1 MKTSNKSSIY
11 SYKKSKLETLFLVLL
26 FTLFSV
32 ITKAQEHG
40 NFIQLSPKQLKKPLY
55 IINTVQDQQGY
66 IWMAHSSGVA
76 KYDGNTYF
84 YLDLDEI
91 LENLDPGA
99 EIIEMKKDYKEN
111 VWILTNTGRIAIYN
125 NTGNFSELN
134 FAKTNA
140 IKRIYPINNS
150 VILSSNL
157 GEINIFSYKNNFI
170 KRDTS
175 ITNIIPSSSQ
185 INSIVEDRNKDL
197 FIGTSKGEI
206 FQYSMFNKEY
216 TEIDVPFLNGLVFP
230 NLTIDFKNRLWIG
243 TETLGVFVYD
253 IQTKK
258 FIRNK
263 LFKAPFYNIKSE
275 LIKSLFCDSSGYIW
289 AGTDGSGLFRID
301 PNSGFIQL
309 FTHHKNNQFSLSSN
323 TIMRITEDTHKN
335 IWTLSNYGEVNI
347 FPLSSNN
354 IIYYEGSYDNTPTKT
369 LSIFKSNNGNLW
381 LGTDGFG
388 ITKINSN
395 QDGTTSTNQY
405 LTNNGKGYYV
415 QSIEEDDRANIWIG
429 TYKHGLWYHNTKN
442 KSFKRIQIV
451 NSKLQHASDV
461 RTIFKDKKNRI
472 WVASNLGLYVY
483 TSSLKLLATF
493 ENNKAGLTGNIGQSF
508 LQDKNGKIW
517 IGYRRGGLFQFNEN
531 ELRLKNSSFTNISYS
546 NENFSDVETLGINWI
561 TEDSLSNLWIL
572 NFQGNLYKYNY
583 LTKSYSSFK
592 NYKPFEDIHLRS
604 LQLEDNNNLW
614 MGSNKGIIHFNLK
627 DSVTIN
633 YHSADGL
640 QDDLFLRRS
649 SFKDKEGMLYFGGIK
664 GVNSFNPKNLLKKE
678 SSPTLHFNSLEILN
692 QPARFIVP
700 DQINSNIN
708 DIQHLTL
715 NPDQSS
721 FSFRF
726 SAFDN
731 ILHPNYQYEYRLHG
745 FNNDW
750 IAADREQLATYT
762 NIPSGKFTFEVRAGT
777 KKGVWD
783 IPAKKINIIIK
794 QPLWN
799 LPLAYLGYLII
810 ILFMS
815 LWIKRW
821 YSLKKKLFTQ
831 NINSK
836 KEKELHDTKMIFFAK
851 MAHEIQTPLTLIS
864 TPINEMLSKSEGSGN
879 LLHEQRLQIISN
891 NVKRL
896 SRIVFEL
903 TTVRNKE
910 FQKIRLKVTK
920 NNLYEDL
927 NKIAISFK
935 EQARFKNIDFSINC
949 PKNLSEIWYDKDKF
963 EHVIYNLL
971 SNAFKF
977 TPKEGNIQLIAV
989 PINNK
994 NSIKIAISD
1003 SGTGISK
1010 EELENI
1016 FTLFYQSKTGKN
1028 LGGTGIGLAL
1038 TKELIDLHRGKID
1051 VKSTPNDGAE
1061 FTFVIPIAK
1070 DAYLKEERFELPPNK
1085 IEIEKPEI
1093 DQTTSQTP
1101 TIKKNRT
1108 ILVVE
1113 DNIELQMFLRDLL
1126 SPIYNVILTENGEEG
1141 FQNAKIYLPDLIL
1154 SDVMM
1159 PKINGIEMT
1168 KLLREHKFTKHI
1180 PIVLLTAKNSTNI
1193 KISGLESGAIELI
1206 NKPFNSPE
1214 LLLKINNIISSKEH
1228 IIAKYKKEIIS
1239 KPVIEISKSPD
1250 DVFTEILYKA
1260 INSNIENSNF
1270 KIEEL
1275 ADILNISYSV
1285 LYRKCLRVT
1294 GKSLVDLI
1302 RLQRL
1307 NKAAIIIAKY
1317 GYNVSEVAFMTGF
1330 NDPKYFSKCFKKEFG
1345 KNPNIFKK
1353 EALEIGSKKYL
1364 KKFKLNAL

>member
-1 MKTSNKSSIY
+1 MKTNNNSSIY
-11 SYKKSKLETLFLVLL
+11 FYKKSRLETLFLIFL
-26 FTLFSV
+26 FTLFSI
-32 ITKAQEHG
+32 ITKAQEHSS
-40 NFIQLSPKQLKKPLY
+40 FIQLSPKKSGKLLH
-55 IINTVQDQQGY
+55 IINTVQDRQGY

-84 YLDLDEI
+84 YLDLDGVF
-91 LENLDPGA
+91 ENLDPKA
-99 EIIEMKKDYKEN
+99 EIIEIKKDYQEN
-111 VWILTNTGRIAIYN
+111 IWLLTNTGRVAIHD
-125 NTGNFSELN
+125 NTGNFNELD
-134 FAKTNA
+134 FAKINS
-140 IKRIYPINNS
+140 IKRIYPIKNS
-150 VILSSNL
+150 VILSSNS
-157 GEINIFSYKNNFI
+157 GEIHFFSYKENFI

-175 ITNIIPSSSQ
+175 ITNIISSSSE

-206 FQYSMFNKEY
+206 FQYSMPNKKI
-216 TEIDVPFLNGLVFP
+216 TEIIGPFENGLVYP
-230 NLTIDFKNRLWIG
+230 ILTIDFKNRLWIG
-243 TETLGVFVYD
+243 TETFGVFVYD

-258 FIRNK
+258 FIRDK
-263 LFKAPFYNIKSE
+263 LFKAPFDNIKSE
-275 LIKSLFCDSSGYIW
+275 IIKSLFCDSSGYIW

-301 PNSGFIQL
+301 PSGFIQL
-309 FTHHKNNQFSLSSN
+309 FTHHKNSRFSLNSN
-323 TIMRITEDTHKN
+323 TIMHINEDAHKN
-335 IWTLSNYGEVNI
+335 IYALSNYGEVNI
-347 FPLSSNN
+347 LPLSSNN
-354 IIYYEGSYDNTPTKT
+354 IIYYEGSNDNTPTKT
-369 LSIFKSNNGNLW
+369 LSIYKSNNGDLW

-395 QDGTTSTNQY
+395 QDGTTSINQY
-405 LTNNGKGYYV
+405 LTENGKGYYV

-442 KSFKRIQIV
+442 KSFKRIQII
-451 NSKLQHASDV
+451 NSKLQHVTDV
-461 RTIFKDKKNRI
+461 RKIFKDKKNRI
-472 WVASNLGLYVY
+472 WIASNLGLFVY

-493 ENNKAGLTGNIGQSF
+493 ENNTTGLTGSIGESF

-517 IGYRRGGLFQFNEN
+517 IGYFRGGLFQFNEN
-531 ELRLKNSSFTNISYS
+531 ELQFENSSFTNISYT
-546 NENFSDVETLGINWI
+546 NENSSDVETLGVKWI

-572 NFQGNLYKYNY
+572 NFRGNLYKYNY
-583 LTKSYSSFK
+583 LTKSHSSFK
-592 NYKPFEDIHLRS
+592 NYKSFERIHLRS

-614 MGSNKGIIHFNLK
+614 MGSNKGIIHFNIK

-633 YHSADGL
+633 YGSGDGL

-649 SFKDKEGMLYFGGIK
+649 SFKDKEGMLYFGGIN

-678 SSPTLHFNSLEILN
+678 STPTLHFNSLEILN
-692 QPARFIVP
+692 QPARYIIP
-700 DQINSNIN
+700 DQINSDII
-708 DIQHLTL
+708 DIQHITL

-745 FNNDW
+745 FNNGW

-762 NIPSGKFTFEVRAGT
+762 NIPSGQFTFEVRAGT
-777 KKGVWD
+777 KKGVWNIPVKKMD
-783 IPAKKINIIIK
+783 ITIK

-799 LPLAYLGYLII
+799 QPLAYLGYLFIFI
-810 ILFMS
+810 FMS
-815 LWIKRW
+815 LWIKRG
-821 YSLKKKLFTQ
+821 YSLKKKLLTQ

-836 KEKELHDTKMIFFAK
+836 KEKELHDIKMIFFAK
-851 MAHEIQTPLTLIS
+851 MSHEIQTPLTLIS
-864 TPINEMLSKSEGSGN
+864 TPIDEMLAKSEGSGN

-910 FQKIRLKVTK
+910 FEKIRLKVTK
-920 NNLYEDL
+920 NNLSEDL

-935 EQARFKNIDFSINC
+935 EQARLKKIDFSINC

-977 TPKEGNIQLIAV
+977 TPKEGNIQLIVV

-1003 SGTGISK
+1003 SGPGIAK
-1010 EELENI
+1010 EEMENI
-1016 FTLFYQSKTGKN
+1016 FTLFYQSKAGKEI
-1028 LGGTGIGLAL
+1028 GGTGIGLAL
-1038 TKELIDLHRGKID
+1038 TKELIDLHRGKIH
-1051 VKSTPNDGAE
+1051 VNSSPNDGTE

-1070 DAYLKEERFELPPNK
+1070 DAYLEEECIAPPNK
-1085 IEIEKPEI
+1085 IKIKDPKI
-1093 DQTTSQTP
+1093 DQTTIQTP

-1113 DNIELQMFLRDLL
+1113 DNIELQLFLQDLL

-1141 FQNAKIYLPDLIL
+1141 FQNAKTHLPDLIL
-1154 SDVMM
+1154 SDVIM
-1159 PKINGIEMT
+1159 PKIDGIEMT
-1168 KLLREHKFTKHI
+1168 KLLRENQLTKHI
-1180 PIVLLTAKNSTNI
+1180 PIVLLTAKNSTNTR
-1193 KISGLESGAIELI
+1193 ISGLESGAIELI
-1206 NKPFNSPE
+1206 NKPFNSSE

-1250 DVFTEILYKA
+1250 DIFTENLYKA

-1285 LYRKCLRVT
+1285 LYRKCLSVT

-1330 NDPKYFSKCFKKEFG
+1330 NDPKYFSKCFKKVFG
-1345 KNPNIFKK
+1345 KNPNTFKK
-1353 EALEIGSKKYL
+1353 EALEIGSKTYL
-1364 KKFKLNAL
+1364 EKFNLNTL